1 MDFEQLDD
9 GIGLYFCGRSSKL
22 TAVVESVEGDLSIL
36 ADLDEVAVGIT
47 PQKRDDED
55 IGRTYRGIKV
65 LVKITRPCHVNCFEA
80 GAFARWKDCRLPTE
94 AEWEHV
100 ASQTTVQG
108 NLLDTAGRLRRPA
121 GFGSHGSTRCEY

>member
-65 LVKITRPCHVNCFEA
+65 LVKITRPCA
-80 GAFARWKDCRLPTE
+80 T
-94 AEWEHV
+94 
-100 ASQTTVQG
+100 
-108 NLLDTAGRLRRPA
+108 
-121 GFGSHGSTRCEY
+121 